1 MYTDNRSLL
10 VKDIMSF
17 PVITATAKESVKSIA
32 LKMKNKKISSV
43 VIVDESNV
51 PIGIVTQGDI
61 VNKLIARTKNL
72 LFAKAKNV
80 MSSPVI
86 TIKGDVTLENAA
98 NTMAKN
104 RIKKLCVTDNEG
116 KLIGIITEEDIVKNA
131 SSLIDVLREIINTGY
146 VKEGE

>member
-32 LKMKNKKISSV
+32 LKMKSKKISSV

-116 KLIGIITEEDIVKNA
+116 KLIGIIT
-131 SSLIDVLREIINTGY
+131 
-146 VKEGE
+146 

>member
-32 LKMKNKKISSV
+32 LKMKSKKISSV

-104 RIKKLCVTDNEG
+104 RIKKLCVT
-116 KLIGIITEEDIVKNA
+116 
-131 SSLIDVLREIINTGY
+131 
-146 VKEGE
+146 

>member
-32 LKMKNKKISSV
+32 LKMKSKKISSV